1 MILMSMVYTHLREH
15 YIMTSIDIKIFRTR
29 DLDVA
34 VALQEVAWRA
44 LRRSWRVLFVSGQW
58 RRPQHRGR
66 SEGLRKRRLPHG
78 PSWNSLRFRCKTLQI
93 IHDIAWYVLNFLPIY
108 MPASLLVFVDLFWIS
123 FLPLFVGVKFW
134 HDSHGFGKERITH
147 RTRLTKRTE
156 SAIHSGDSHINCVNC
171 KSFEDQPI
179 LSPECAAFAT
189 HCGTSSMLQA
199 LSTASW
205 SAPPVEHVCRYKA
218 GTSGRATGEEHK
230 EHPNQWW
237 PGLVSWVSLLNV

>member
-1 MILMSMVYTHLREH
+1 MWLWRCRKLPGELFAEVGECFLFQASDGGLDIVEDQKAFGKGVYLTDQAE
-15 YIMTSIDIKIFRTR
+15 TR
-29 DLDVA
+29 SDLY
-34 VALQEVAWRA
+34 
-44 LRRSWRVLFVSGQW
+44 
-58 RRPQHRGR
+58 
-66 SEGLRKRRLPHG
+66 
-78 PSWNSLRFRCKTLQI
+78 RCKTLQI

-156 SAIHSGDSHINCVNC
+156 SAIHSGDSHINCVTC

-179 LSPECAAFAT
+179 LSPECAAFAI

-230 EHPNQWW
+230 EHPNQW
-237 PGLVSWVSLLNV
+237 